1 MSNGVFKAVITD
13 NTAQELLEAV
23 RSQNVGQREMR
34 DLMSAQYEVMKGI
47 QTALEVGNTIPI
59 LIVPVTY
66 NGASYA
72 LDGVTVAEIDA
83 AINSGVTPIMRII
96 HEENAFFMA
105 YSRKVYHPKT
115 GAVLSYQFDADK
127 NCPDGAMG
135 TFSIDVSKATVTKS
149 PAYELQKDCRNLVI
163 YVGDAEDVDAAI
175 AENAAKMLERER
187 ATWRLAQS
195 VANL

>member
-1 MSNGVFKAVITD
+1 MSVATKPVITD
-13 NTAQELLEAV
+13 ETAQKLVDALL
-23 RSQNVGQREMR
+23 SNNVGQREMR
-34 DLMSAQYEVMKGI
+34 DLITVQNEILSGVK
-47 QTALEVGNTIPI
+47 TAIDSGNTFPI
-59 LIVPVTY
+59 MVFSATY
-66 NGASYA
+66 KDTSYA

-115 GAVLSYQFDADK
+115 GAVLSYQFDTDK